1 MSKETGATLKEPPLA
16 KSETKLGSGK
26 QTNKQT
32 NQQGQQLII
41 KHRKSKNL
49 GIHIDNN

>member
-26 QTNKQT
+26 KKKKKK
-32 NQQGQQLII
+32 QGQQLII